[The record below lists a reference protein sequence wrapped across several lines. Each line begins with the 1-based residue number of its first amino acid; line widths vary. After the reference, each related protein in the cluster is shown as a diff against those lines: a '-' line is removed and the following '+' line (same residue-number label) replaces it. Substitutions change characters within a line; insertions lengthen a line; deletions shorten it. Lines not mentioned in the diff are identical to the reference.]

1 MNGFDIDLIKAVTDV
16 VNIPVIA
23 SGGMG
28 KPEDL
33 TDAVNLG
40 GVKAVAMADILH
52 YQRHSIS
59 TIKNWYA

>member
-1 MNGFDIDLIKAVTDV
+1 M

-33 TDAVNLG
+33 VDAVNLG

-52 YQRHSIS
+52 YERDSIS
-59 TIKNWYA
+59 GIKDTMVKNQIPVRL